1 MKKQAVLGLPKNY
14 FGNLLRLLGGNP
26 TLRPLVATFYLTAQ
40 CNLNCVYCE
49 DFGARRNLRNDRPLT
64 LDEAK
69 HVLRTIRTGMDSLI
83 LTGGEPLLVP
93 YLEELVSYAR
103 QELRFRQLTLLTNGA
118 LLAGRERLLAMLD
131 RVVISLDSVDAS
143 SWSGVIGVP
152 VQVAETILQNLHW
165 AAEQQRK
172 LGFVLVINCV
182 LTPQTLPGAGRVL
195 DFCREHD
202 ILAAFSPQAVHH
214 WPLYD
219 VLISKAYVDFLDQL
233 IHEKKVGGLVLGS
246 WAYLYALRRFETF
259 ACYPTLNPRIWA
271 DGSLT
276 FPCRPIERDGG
287 EHGGRPCRLQDVT
300 TWEEALVLALQR
312 YGQPP
317 QTCTSCFQQ
326 CYLEPSL
333 MQARPLAL
341 GRELLTSP
349 VSRRGQLIT
358 FAPG

>member
-1 MKKQAVLGLPKNY
+1 MPKNY
-14 FGNLLRLLGGNP
+14 FSNLLRLLGGNP

-49 DFGARRNLRNDRPLT
+49 DFGARRNLQNDRPLP

-69 HVLRTIRTGMDSLI
+69 KVLRTIRTGMDSLI
-83 LTGGEPLLVP
+83 LTGGEPLLVS
-93 YLEELVSYAR
+93 YLEELVAYAR
-103 QELRFRQLTLLTNGA
+103 QKLRFRQLTLLTNGT

-131 RVVISLDSVDAS
+131 RVVISLDSIDAAY
-143 SWSGVIGVP
+143 WAGVIGTS
-152 VQVAETILQNLHW
+152 QQIADAILKNLCW
-165 AAEQQRK
+165 AAEQQRR
-172 LGFVLVINCV
+172 LGFVLIINCV

-195 DFCREHD
+195 DFCREHG

-214 WPLYD
+214 WPSYD
-219 VLISKAYVDFLDQL
+219 VLISKEYVDFLDYL
-233 IHEKKVGGLVLGS
+233 MDEKRRGGPVLGS
-246 WAYLYALRRFETF
+246 WAYLRTLRQFETF
-259 ACYPTLNPRIWA
+259 ACYPTLNPRIWT

-287 EHGGRPCRLQDVT
+287 EHGGRPCRLQDVE
-300 TWEEALVLALQR
+300 TWEEALTLALQR
-312 YGQPP
+312 YGQAP

-333 MQARPLAL
+333 MQAKPLAL
-341 GRELLTSP
+341 GRELLTSR
-349 VSRRGQLIT
+349 VSRQGQLIT